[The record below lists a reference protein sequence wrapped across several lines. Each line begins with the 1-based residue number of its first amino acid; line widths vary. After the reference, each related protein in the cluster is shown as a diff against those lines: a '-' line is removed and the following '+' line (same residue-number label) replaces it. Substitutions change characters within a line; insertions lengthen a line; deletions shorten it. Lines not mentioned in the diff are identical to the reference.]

1 MKNRHIAIALAFSS
15 LVAAGAA
22 SAQEGTQDFADRV
35 LSTRSRAEVQAE
47 LEAARRAQRL
57 DTRNAGVVYG
67 SFTDGELG
75 SARSRAEVR
84 AELVQ
89 ALADGSRLSQGD
101 RVGG

>member
-1 MKNRHIAIALAFSS
+1 MKNRQIAIALAFSS
-15 LVAAGAA
+15 LFAAGAA
-22 SAQEGTQDFADRV
+22 SAQEGTQDFADQL
-35 LSTRSRAEVQAE
+35 LSTRPRAEVQAE
-47 LEAARRAQRL
+47 LEAARQARRL
-57 DTRNAGVVYG
+57 DTRNASAVYG
-67 SFTDGELG
+67 SFTGGELG